1 MTRPLLLSVLAAA
14 ALATA
19 AACSPQPAPKA
30 SNTSSLDSMFELDEL
45 VIVAND
51 GSRHAF
57 EVYLATTPEQQR
69 RGLMFVRDLPE
80 STGMLFVY
88 DDAGIRSMWMK
99 NTYISLDIVFARD
112 DGTISSVIH
121 DAQPLSLRSLS
132 ATEPVRFV
140 LELNAGVA
148 RRLDI
153 GPGSQ
158 LIWKPDQSTAA
169 IASAR

>member
-1 MTRPLLLSVLAAA
+1 MIRPLLLPILAAA
-14 ALATA
+14 ALATN
-19 AACSPQPAPKA
+19 AACSPQPAPKTPNA
-30 SNTSSLDSMFELDEL
+30 SSLESMFEIDEL

-51 GSRHAF
+51 GSRHVF
-57 EVYLATTPEQQR
+57 DVYLATTPEQQR
-69 RGLMFVRDLPE
+69 RGLMFVRSLPE
-80 STGMLFVY
+80 RTGMLFVY

-99 NTYISLDIVFARD
+99 NTYISLDILFARG

-153 GPGSQ
+153 GAGSQ
-158 LIWKPDQSTAA
+158 LIWKPAQSTAA
-169 IASAR
+169 TASAR